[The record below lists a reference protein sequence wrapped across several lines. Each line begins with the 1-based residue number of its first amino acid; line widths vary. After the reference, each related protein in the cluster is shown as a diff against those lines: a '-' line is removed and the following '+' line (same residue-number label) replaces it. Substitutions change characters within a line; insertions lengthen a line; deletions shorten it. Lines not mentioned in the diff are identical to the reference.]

1 VKVSVVVIT
10 RDAEFY
16 IKDLLDSLIA
26 QASKPYEIIVSD
38 AESRDRTMEIVK
50 EYVEKHD
57 FIRLYTKSG
66 TRAVGRNF
74 GVSKTNGDIV
84 AFIDADCIANAFW
97 VSEIEKSMEN
107 ADVVAGKTIKFG
119 FGGFSDLPR
128 VGIKHGDADVTYPS
142 CNLAYKKNV
151 FERIGGF
158 DPWFKEAEELD
169 LNYRAVDTGYSLMY
183 NENAV
188 VYHRARETFIGFV
201 KQSFWYGFGR
211 KELTLKHGSLWNKY
225 SPVEMVKVGKKESIW
240 KLIRLGI
247 AFFGYMFCKI
257 VGKTQ
262 GMKERLRKSKIS
274 GRE

>member
-1 VKVSVVVIT
+1 MKVSVVVIT

-142 CNLAYKKNV
+142 CKIGRASCR
-151 FERIGGF
+151 ER
-158 DPWFKEAEELD
+158 
-169 LNYRAVDTGYSLMY
+169 V
-183 NENAV
+183 
-188 VYHRARETFIGFV
+188 
-201 KQSFWYGFGR
+201 
-211 KELTLKHGSLWNKY
+211 
-225 SPVEMVKVGKKESIW
+225 
-240 KLIRLGI
+240 
-247 AFFGYMFCKI
+247 
-257 VGKTQ
+257 
-262 GMKERLRKSKIS
+262 
-274 GRE
+274 